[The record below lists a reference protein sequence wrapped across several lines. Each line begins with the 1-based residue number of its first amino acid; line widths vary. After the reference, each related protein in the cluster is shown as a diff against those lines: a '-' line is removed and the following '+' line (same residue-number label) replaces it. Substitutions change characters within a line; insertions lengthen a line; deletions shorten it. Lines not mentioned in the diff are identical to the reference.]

1 MKAVSSLTVDTSS
14 GEMNL
19 AKLRYAPEFGIK
31 INGQTIPASLRASI
45 SSVTYQ
51 TGLEGAD
58 RVELTLVNENLRW
71 LDHDLLKLDNKFELS
86 IGYAPDP
93 LEHVFVG
100 EIVGQDASFPASGGP
115 TLSVVA
121 QDRMY
126 RLQQNT
132 KNRWFHIPAPGVDNY
147 PLPDL
152 AIGSIVSLENL
163 LLPTI
168 DLVGAALA
176 SLLGGLDALSVALGQ
191 SVVRKQ
197 QGESD
202 AQLLQRIARCNGLE
216 MFIDHGGKLG
226 GHKLRFMST
235 LSHLDAD
242 LTLKYGHSLVDFTPK
257 ITNVGQ
263 IAGVSLRVWVS
274 EIKTEFTITVYW
286 DWDRQELNLLVFPGF
301 GQPTF
306 GAGLDNA
313 VKAGGLIEFFNK
325 PVTLLNAPREIIGSL
340 LPRLNNRLTGQGT
353 TVGDPRIKS
362 GTVIQLE
369 GIGKQFGG
377 RYRVTSATHSFG
389 SGGYT
394 TSFEAR
400 KDIWFGSIPPFEQ
413 GAVPVRVRGQSVDP
427 VVDRVRDKVQDV
439 VKAGKSAL
447 ER

>member
-1 MKAVSSLTVDTSS
+1 MRAVNKLQAATSS
-14 GEMNL
+14 GEANL
-19 AKLRYAPEFGIK
+19 AKLRYAPAFGVA
-31 INGQTIPASLRASI
+31 INGETIPATLRASI
-45 SSVTYQ
+45 TSVNYQ

-58 RVELTLVNENLRW
+58 RVEINLVNENLRW
-71 LDHDLLKLDNKFELS
+71 LDHDLLKLDNTLELS

-93 LEHVFVG
+93 LERVFVG
-100 EIVGQDASFPASGGP
+100 EIVGQNASFPASGGP
-115 TLSVVA
+115 TLTVVA

-126 RLQQNT
+126 RLQQHE
-132 KNRWFHIPAPGVDNY
+132 KNRFFQIPAPGFDNF
-147 PLPDL
+147 PIPDP
-152 AIGSIVSLENL
+152 AIGSFVSFENR

-176 SLLGGLDALSVALGQ
+176 VLLGGLDALSVALGQ

-202 AQLLQRIARCNGLE
+202 ADLLQRIARCNGLE

-235 LSHLDAD
+235 LSHLNAD
-242 LTLKYGHSLVDFTPK
+242 LTLKYGYSLVDFTPK

-286 DWDRQELNLLVFPGF
+286 DWDRQELNLLVFPGV
-301 GQPTF
+301 GQSTF
-306 GAGLDNA
+306 GAGLGDA

-325 PVTLLNAPREIIGSL
+325 PVNLLNAPREIIGSL
-340 LPRLNNRLTGQGT
+340 LPRLNNRLTGQGS
-353 TVGDPRIKS
+353 TVGDPRIKA
-362 GTVIQLE
+362 GTVLQLE

-377 RYRVTSATHSFG
+377 RYRVTLATHSFG

-394 TSFEAR
+394 TSFEVR
-400 KDIWFGSIPPFEQ
+400 KDIWFGSIPPFDQ
-413 GAVPVRVRGQSVDP
+413 GAIPVPLHGPSLEP
-427 VVDRVRDKVQDV
+427 VADRIRDKAPDV
-439 VKAGKSAL
+439 VKAGKKAVK
-447 ER
+447 R

>member
-1 MKAVSSLTVDTSS
+1 MRAANNLAAATSS

-19 AKLRYAPEFGIK
+19 AKLRYVPEFSVA
-31 INGQTIPASLRASI
+31 INGEKIPATLRASI
-45 SSVTYQ
+45 SSVNYQ

-71 LDHDLLKLDNKFELS
+71 LDHDLLKLDNTFELS

-93 LEHVFVG
+93 LERVFVG

-132 KNRWFHIPAPGVDNY
+132 KNRFFQVPVPGVDNFPIPD
-147 PLPDL
+147 PL
-152 AIGSIVSLENL
+152 IGSFVSLENH

-168 DLVGAALA
+168 DLVGAALTV
-176 SLLGGLDALSVALGQ
+176 LLGGLDALSVALSQGQ
-191 SVVRKQ
+191 SIVRQQ

-202 AQLLQRIARCNGLE
+202 ANFLQRLAKCNGLE
-216 MFIDHGGKLG
+216 MFIDHGGQLG

-286 DWDRQELNLLVFPGF
+286 DWDRQELNLLVVPGF
-301 GQPTF
+301 GQPV
-306 GAGLDNA
+306 GLGDA
-313 VKAGGLIEFFNK
+313 VKTGGLIEFFNK

-340 LPRLNNRLTGQGT
+340 LPRLNDRLSGQGS
-353 TVGDPRIKS
+353 TVGDPRIKA
-362 GTVIQLE
+362 GTVVQLE

-389 SGGYT
+389 SSGYT
-394 TSFEAR
+394 TSFEVR

-413 GAVPVRVRGQSVDP
+413 GAVPVRIQGQSIDP
-427 VVDRVRDKVQDV
+427 IADRIQDKAQDV
-439 VKAGKSAL
+439 VKAGKNAL
-447 ER
+447 KR

>member
-1 MKAVSSLTVDTSS
+1 MRAINNLQAATSS
-14 GEMNL
+14 GEMNV
-19 AKLRYAPEFGIK
+19 AKLRYVPEYSIA
-31 INGQTIPASLRASI
+31 INGEKIPAALRASI
-45 SSVTYQ
+45 TSLTYQ

-58 RVELTLVNENLRW
+58 RVEISLVNENLRW
-71 LDHDLLKLDNKFELS
+71 LDHNLLKLDNKFELS

-93 LEHVFVG
+93 LERVFVG
-100 EIVGQDASFPASGGP
+100 EIVGQNASFPASGGP
-115 TLSVVA
+115 TLTVVA

-132 KNRWFHIPAPGVDNY
+132 KNRWFHVPAPGVDNF
-147 PLPDL
+147 PLPDF
-152 AIGSIVSLENL
+152 AIGSFISLENR

-168 DLVGAALA
+168 DLIGAAL
-176 SLLGGLDALSVALGQ
+176 STLLGGLDAASVALGQ
-191 SVVRKQ
+191 AVVRKQ

-202 AQLLQRIARCNGLE
+202 ADFLQRIARSNGLE
-216 MFIDHGGKLG
+216 MFIDHGGRLG

-242 LTLKYGHSLVDFTPK
+242 LTLKYGHSLVDFTPR

-306 GAGLDNA
+306 EVGLGDE
-313 VKAGGLIEFFNK
+313 VKTGGLIEFFNC
-325 PVTLLNAPREIIGSL
+325 PVSLLTAPREIVSNL
-340 LPRLNNRLTGQGT
+340 LPRLNERLTGQGSSI
-353 TVGDPRIKS
+353 GDPRIRA
-362 GTVIQLE
+362 GTVVQLE

-389 SGGYT
+389 SNGYT
-394 TSFEAR
+394 TSFEVR
-400 KDIWFGSIPPFEQ
+400 KDIWFGSIPAFEQ
-413 GAVPVRVRGQSVDP
+413 GAVPVRVQGQSIDP
-427 VVDRVRDKVQDV
+427 VIDRIRDKAQKI
-439 VKAGKSAL
+439 VKAGKNVL
-447 ER
+447 NK

>member
-1 MKAVSSLTVDTSS
+1 MRAVNNLQAATSG

-19 AKLRYAPEFGIK
+19 AKLRYVPQFSIA
-31 INGQTIPASLRASI
+31 INGEKIPATLQASI
-45 SSVTYQ
+45 SSMTYQ

-71 LDHDLLKLDNKFELS
+71 LDHGLLKLDNKLELS
-86 IGYAPDP
+86 IGYATSP
-93 LEHVFVG
+93 LERVFVG
-100 EIVGQDASFPASGGP
+100 EIVGQDASFPTSGGP
-115 TLSVVA
+115 TLTVVA
-121 QDRMY
+121 QDRMH
-126 RLQQNT
+126 RLQKNT
-132 KNRWFHIPAPGVDNY
+132 KNRWFHVPAPYVDNY
-147 PLPDL
+147 PLPDPV
-152 AIGSIVSLENL
+152 IGSFVSLENF

-176 SLLGGLDALSVALGQ
+176 VLLGGLDALSVVLGQ

-202 AQLLQRIARCNGLE
+202 ADFLQRIARGNGLE
-216 MFIDHGGKLG
+216 MFIDHDGKLG

-242 LTLKYGHSLVDFTPK
+242 LILKYGSSLIDFTPK

-274 EIKTEFTITVYW
+274 EIKTEFTITVFW
-286 DWDRQELNLLVFPGF
+286 DWDRQELNLLVVPGF

-306 GAGLDNA
+306 SAGLGDA
-313 VKAGGLIEFFNK
+313 VQGGGLIEYFDC
-325 PVTLLNAPREIIGSL
+325 PVSLLTAPRQIVSSL
-340 LPRLNNRLTGQGT
+340 LPRLNERLTGQGST
-353 TVGDPRIKS
+353 IGDPRIKA
-362 GTVIQLE
+362 GTVLQLE

-394 TSFEAR
+394 TSFEVR
-400 KDIWFGSIPPFEQ
+400 KDIWFGSIPPVEQ
-413 GAVPVRVRGQSVDP
+413 GAVPVRIQGQSIDP
-427 VVDRVRDKVQDV
+427 VADRIRDKAQDV
-439 VKAGKSAL
+439 IKADKKAFK
-447 ER
+447 